1 MKIYLA
7 GKIAKNDWRHGVVA
21 DLRGEG
27 WVTGHE
33 VNNYRQI
40 PIPGLVLAKAIYG
53 KHDYTGPYF
62 ASCDHGCGHGSNSH
76 GVNVG
81 GGGCITPPRSAD
93 VVNMCL
99 RGIQECDMVY
109 AWIDSP
115 DAYGT
120 LAEIG
125 FAVSE
130 GKKVYVAGSQRFTD
144 LWFAYELAQQSGG
157 GFVGVYPTAESG
169 LAVALAYAR
178 GDDAIDVI
186 KLSPIEARFY
196 ESWQAVANG
205 YGRKLVP
212 QYELFG
218 GKYRLDFAEPE
229 SKIGI
234 ELDGYDYHS
243 SKEAFT
249 KDRKRQREIEA
260 AGWRVIRFSGSEV
273 YRDAAGCASEAL
285 AFITGQTTTDA
296 GRLPY

>member
-7 GKIAKNDWRHGVVA
+7 GKIAVNDWRHDIVA
-21 DLRGEG
+21 HLAGEG
-27 WVTGHE
+27 SNE
-33 VNNYRQI
+33 
-40 PIPGLVLAKAIYG
+40 PGRILADRIRG
-53 KHDYTGPYF
+53 PHNHLHDYTGPYF
-62 ASCDHGCGHGSNSH
+62 TSMGHGGDHGDNSH
-76 GVNVG
+76 GNGLAYYGNAQERARVVNV
-81 GGGCITPPRSAD
+81 
-93 VVNMCL
+93 CL
-99 RGIQECDMVY
+99 RGIQECDMVF
-109 AWIDSP
+109 AWLDTL
-115 DAYGT
+115 DAFGT

-125 FAVSE
+125 FAVNA
-130 GKKVYVAGSQRFTD
+130 GKRVYISGPQKYPD
-144 LWFAYELAQQSGG
+144 LWFVYELARQSGG
-157 GFVGVYPTAESG
+157 GFYGPDKTPKDGLDVALVLASHVGVEVLPE
-169 LAVALAYAR
+169 
-178 GDDAIDVI
+178 
-186 KLSPIEARFY
+186 LSPIEQRFY
-196 ESWQAVANG
+196 DSWLVTANG

-273 YRDAAGCASEAL
+273 YKDAAGCASEAL